1 MTDAADRLRS
11 LLAADATV
19 RTFGTTDE
27 RKAAWIRHGYLL
39 ALEEVERALADS
51 AEAPRSASGPPNAA

>member
-1 MTDAADRLRS
+1 MTDAAGRLRS
-11 LLAADATV
+11 LLAADAIA

-39 ALEEVERALADS
+39 ALEETERALDDQQR
-51 AEAPRSASGPPNAA
+51 PRHDAA